1 MSLNPRKRK
10 VVTRPAPPPSDLE
23 EELADGLLEGI
34 LSHSEDDSEGSQ
46 DEDEDTDASSV
57 IEGLSDEDE
66 DENKD
71 DDPDSDEKQIRE
83 QIRNLNTSDG
93 SLQRKKGMATHDMD
107 LDAGAH
113 GGLDSDNEDL
123 KPNYTVATDAHGNT
137 RYIYKEIDPVYESDD
152 SDAEAANTIGNIPLT
167 YYDEYPHIGYD
178 INGKKIMRPAKGEA
192 LDALLDS
199 IDIPKGW
206 TGLTDPQT
214 GKPLNLS
221 EEELDVL
228 KRLTR
233 NEVVEDGYDPYPD
246 MVAYF
251 SGVNQ
256 EVMPLSAAPEPK
268 RRFIP
273 SKHEAKRVMKIV
285 KAIRE
290 GRIQPYKAP
299 EERDEE
305 QDEFNFDVWANEKPR
320 PDNTMHIPA
329 PKLPPPGYEAS
340 YHPPP
345 EYLPDK
351 AEEQAWLEQ
360 DEEDREREFLPKN
373 YEALRKVPG
382 YETFVKERFERSLD
396 LYLAPRIRRN
406 RLNIDPESLLPKL
419 PDPEDLKPFPT
430 ACAAV
435 FRGQEGRVRCISV
448 DPQGIFVASGG
459 DDGYVRIWELL
470 TGRQV
475 WNAKLSSEEA
485 VDAVQWRP
493 TKDACIVAAASGENV
508 YLIIPFTLLSP
519 DIEQASRSILDAGWG
534 YAASKSSTTTPGEPP
549 KVAPGKWTRPG
560 ARLEGKGVLIQVEVR
575 SAVKVINWHR
585 RGDYFATVSP
595 RGQSTAVAIHTLSK
609 HLTQLPFR
617 RLKGIA
623 QTAQFHPS
631 KAIFFVATRNTIRSY
646 DLAKQELVKILQ
658 PGAKWISSIDV
669 HPGGDNIIVGTY
681 DKRLLWHD
689 LDLSNKPYKTLRFH
703 KEAIR
708 AVKFHQGGLP
718 LFADASDDGSLQIFH
733 GKVVGDLME
742 NATIVPLKVL
752 RGHKVK
758 SRLGVMDVEWHPRE
772 PWCVS
777 AGADGTLRLWC

>member
-1 MSLNPRKRK
+1 MSVNPRKRK
-10 VVTRPAPPPSDLE
+10 VVTRPAPEPSDSE
-23 EELADGLLEGI
+23 GELADGLLEGI
-34 LSHSEDDSEGSQ
+34 LSHSEDDSDDSQ
-46 DEDEDTDASSV
+46 DEGADTDASSV

-66 DENKD
+66 EEEE
-71 DDPDSDEKQIRE
+71 DSDAEQIRE
-83 QIRNLNTSDG
+83 EMRNLNTSDVP
-93 SLQRKKGMATHDMD
+93 LRKKNGVPTHEMD
-107 LDAGAH
+107 LDVGGAN
-113 GGLDSDNEDL
+113 GELEDDEDL
-123 KPNYTVATDAHGNT
+123 KPNYTVTTDAHGNT

-152 SDAEAANTIGNIPLT
+152 SDAEATNTIGNIDLK

-221 EEELDVL
+221 PEELDVL

-233 NEVVEDGYDPYPD
+233 NEIVEDGYDPYPE

-251 SGVNQ
+251 SGVNT
-256 EVMPLSAAPEPK
+256 EIMPLSAAPEPK

-290 GRIQPYKAP
+290 GRIKPYRAP
-299 EERDEE
+299 EEQEEE
-305 QDEFNFDVWANEKPR
+305 QDVFTFDVWADEKPR

-351 AEEQAWLEQ
+351 VEEQKWLEQ
-360 DEEDREREFLPKN
+360 DDEERETDFLPKN
-373 YEALRKVPG
+373 YDALRKVPG

-419 PDPEDLKPFPT
+419 PNPEELKPFPT
-430 ACAAV
+430 TCAAIY
-435 FRGQEGRVRCISV
+435 RGQEGRVRCVSV
-448 DPQGIFVASGG
+448 DPNGIFVASGG

-475 WNAKLSSEEA
+475 WNAKLSDEEA

-493 TKDACIVAAASGENV
+493 TKETSVVAAACGENV
-508 YLIIPFTLLSP
+508 YLIVPFTLLSP
-519 DIEQASRSILDAGWG
+519 DVEQASREILDAGWG
-534 YAASKSSTTTPGEPP
+534 YAASKPTTTTFGEAP
-549 KVAPGKWTRPG
+549 KAVPGKWSRPG
-560 ARLEGKGVLIQVEVR
+560 ARLENKGVLVQIEVR
-575 SAVKVINWHR
+575 AAVKIVNWHR

-595 RGQSTAVAIHTLSK
+595 RGQSTAVAIHTVSK

-708 AVKFHQGGLP
+708 SVRFHQGGLP
-718 LFADASDDGSLQIFH
+718 LFADTSDDGTIQIFH

-758 SRLGVMDVEWHPRE
+758 SRLGVMGLDWHPRE

-777 AGADGTLRLWC
+777 AGADGTLRLWS